1 MVVKINGVVKF
12 TTDRQLTV
20 DEAREIIGEPLEVHN
35 ATEDV
40 IEFKKKESIRET
52 VDRIE
57 EVEMTSR
64 KGYLIANFTTK
75 TVLTDDEVRELV
87 KKNRSA
93 VARFGKKVLIL
104 KYIDKPRDINKV
116 YTDILI
122 NSGYGFLSNIK
133 DGTRY
138 FASGYDVPRYI
149 IGIKRIANSED
160 NIVIN
165 SDGTNE
171 QREVEDC
178 FIDYK

>member
-64 KGYLIANFTTK
+64 KGYLIANFY
-75 TVLTDDEVRELV
+75 D
-87 KKNRSA
+87 KNSINGWWSKG
-93 VARFGKKVLIL
+93 VGKEK
-104 KYIDKPRDINKV
+104 
-116 YTDILI
+116 
-122 NSGYGFLSNIK
+122 
-133 DGTRY
+133 
-138 FASGYDVPRYI
+138 
-149 IGIKRIANSED
+149 
-160 NIVIN
+160 
-165 SDGTNE
+165 
-171 QREVEDC
+171 
-178 FIDYK
+178 

>member
-1 MVVKINGVVKF
+1 MIVKVNGVVKF
-12 TTDRQLTV
+12 TTDRKLTV
-20 DEAREIIGEPLEVHN
+20 EEAQEIIGEPLEVHN
-35 ATEDV
+35 VEEDV
-40 IEFKKKESIRET
+40 IEFAKKESIRET

-64 KGYLIANFTTK
+64 KGYVIANFTTK
-75 TVLTDDEVRELV
+75 SALTDDEVRELV
-87 KKNRSA
+87 RRNKSA
-93 VARFGKKVLIL
+93 VARFGKKVLVL
-104 KYIDKPRDINKV
+104 KYVDKPRDINKV
-116 YTDILI
+116 YTDILV
-122 NSGYGFLSNIK
+122 NSGCEFLSNIK

-149 IGIKRIANSED
+149 IGIKRIANSKD

-171 QREVEDC
+171 QYEVENC